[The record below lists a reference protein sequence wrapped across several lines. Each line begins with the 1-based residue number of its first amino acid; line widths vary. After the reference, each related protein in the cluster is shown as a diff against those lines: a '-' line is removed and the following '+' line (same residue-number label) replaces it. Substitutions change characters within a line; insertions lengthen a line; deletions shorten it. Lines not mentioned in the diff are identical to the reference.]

1 MPTEYWREYWG
12 KEHRTNSPDL
22 QVQVARTR
30 MGKPIDKET
39 WEKTLSYVQD
49 FLEIQTGDSLLDACG
64 GNGLFASR
72 FQDLCRE
79 VTVVDVNEE
88 LLENLRKHSPNIVTV
103 KSDLIRYLRENDKR
117 FEKIL
122 FYAGIQ
128 YFSESEIFQILT
140 EFKKVLMP
148 GGIIFIG
155 DIPDVYQRDSFLSSD
170 NRYEH
175 YFNNLRDGKET
186 IGTWL
191 SFEWLSEMSS
201 YLGFGSCTFKVQP
214 EYQIYSDFRFDAII
228 RL

>member
-1 MPTEYWREYWG
+1 MPTDYWKEYWS
-12 KEHRTNSPDL
+12 KEHKTNSPDL

-39 WEKTLSYVQD
+39 WDRTLSYVQE
-49 FLEIQTGDSLLDACG
+49 LMEIREGDRILDACG

-72 FQDLCRE
+72 IQELCHQ

-88 LLENLRKHSPNIVTV
+88 LLENLRKHSPKVITV
-103 KSDLIRYLRENDKR
+103 KSDLIRYLQDIDAR

-128 YFSESEIFQILT
+128 YFTELEIFKIFV
-140 EFKKVLMP
+140 EFKKVLVP

-155 DIPDVYQRDSFLSSD
+155 DVPDIYQRDSFLSSD
-170 NRYEH
+170 NRYES

-191 SFEWLSEMSS
+191 TFEWLSELSR
-201 YLGFGSCTFKVQP
+201 YLGFDSCTLKNQP
-214 EYQIYSDFRFDAII
+214 EFQIYSDFRFDAIV